1 MKILKAFISV
11 DLEGMPYI
19 VTPAQLGI
27 RGSLYKEARDIATKV
42 TNIVCDEL
50 HKCGFN
56 EIIVADSHGPMVN
69 LLVESIPD
77 YVEIV
82 RGFPRPLSMVAGSE
96 GCNTALFLGYHAKYG
111 TPFST
116 FDHTYSGGTIRE
128 VKVNGIPASE
138 FLLNA
143 YVLGEFNVPLILVAG
158 EAKLI
163 EDDVKVF
170 TPWVET
176 VALKN
181 SLSRVSAKSPSMS
194 KIELELR
201 SAVKKAVDKF
211 SKGEAKP
218 LKPKHPVKFEV
229 TFLASHFADA
239 AALAPNVKRI
249 DGLTVEYVCD
259 DMLSAYKFFEL
270 LILAGSA
277 VANILQ
283 REAG

>member
-1 MKILKAFISV
+1 MNILKAFISV

-27 RGSLYKEARDIATKV
+27 KGSLYKEARDIATKV
-42 TNIVCDEL
+42 TSIVCDEL

-56 EIIVADSHGPMVN
+56 EVIIADSHGPMVN
-69 LLVESIPD
+69 LLVESLPD

-96 GCNTALFLGYHAKYG
+96 GCNAALLLGYHAKYG
-111 TPFST
+111 TPLST

-138 FLLNA
+138 FLLNT
-143 YVLGEFNVPLILVAG
+143 YVLGEIGVPLILVAG

-163 EDDVKVF
+163 EEDVKVF
-170 TPWVET
+170 TPWSET
-176 VALKN
+176 VILKN

-201 SAVKKAVDKF
+201 STVKRAVNKF
-211 SKGEAKP
+211 NNGETKP
-218 LKPKHPVKFEV
+218 LKPKHPVKFEL
-229 TFLASHFADA
+229 TFLASHFADV
-239 AALAPNVKRI
+239 AALAPNVKRV
-249 DGLTVEYVCD
+249 DGLTVEYVCE
-259 DMLSAYKFFEL
+259 DMMSAYKFFEL

-283 REAG
+283 RDAG